1 MALNCMVSRFTLN
14 NTFSANQGFP
24 IITSPTNTTGYSHL
38 SIITHWLGAIL
49 VIALFATQEGE
60 PGDAMYVLHVSFGA
74 IAGLFLLWRVWHRVC
89 RGFTDK
95 PDQAEIY
102 DLASRIVI
110 WGFLV
115 CIVLVIVSGYFLPWS
130 LGRPL
135 DVFGIEIPSPIGR
148 SHGLHELM
156 EELHE
161 ITGILIMWLLAL
173 NFLGAAKD
181 YFIDKDAVLQRRLRP
196 VHGGK

>member
-1 MALNCMVSRFTLN
+1 MT
-14 NTFSANQGFP
+14 T
-24 IITSPTNTTGYSHL
+24 PTNAAGYSHL
-38 SIITHWLGAIL
+38 SIVTHWLGAIL
-49 VIALFATQEGE
+49 VIALFATHEVDR
-60 PGDAMYVLHVSFGA
+60 GDAMYVFHVSFGA
-74 IAGLFLLWRVWHRVC
+74 VAGLFLIWRVWNRIR

-102 DLASRIVI
+102 NLASRIVI

-135 DVFGIEIPSPIGR
+135 DVFGLEIPSPMER
-148 SHGLHELM
+148 SRDVHEFM

-161 ITGILIMWLLAL
+161 LTGILIMWLLAL
-173 NFLGAAKD
+173 HMLGAAKH
-181 YFIDKDAVLQRRLRP
+181 YFIDKDGVLQRMLRP
-196 VHGGK
+196 VDGGK